1 MSDMMLGERQEMKT
15 KIYSRK
21 DYRVRDVYL
30 RLLKSP
36 NFRIEDP
43 KGAIRRSEGEYDII
57 FKRAVQLG
65 IIGGKR

>member
-1 MSDMMLGERQEMKT
+1 MNDMMLGEKEMKF
-15 KIYSRK
+15 KIYSKK

-43 KGAIRRSEGEYDII
+43 KGAIRRSEREYDTI
-57 FKRAVQLG
+57 FKRAVELG